1 MHVLS
6 LPNRFVG
13 RVAVLSLLAL
23 PALSTHAT
31 AQVPAGTQVSELR
44 LDRVDSNVQWRLS
57 QHVDT
62 VEDGTPA
69 QPRAVYV
76 QFGFMG
82 CEPCNGLA
90 ELVNE
95 VLGDRVERVYVHLDD
110 VLLSP
115 QMDTRTLWTDL
126 YHYVQTGPYAGYIT
140 LRRGSSD
147 LMHTWCGNS
156 ANPPSALLI
165 LPDGTLHATLV
176 SPDSQQARATL
187 QAFLAQLR

>member
-1 MHVLS
+1 MMTIAHGS
-6 LPNRFVG
+6 RFCARVG
-13 RVAVLSLLAL
+13 GVALLL
-23 PALSTHAT
+23 MGINSSPAT
-31 AQVPAGTQVSELR
+31 AQVATGTQVSELR
-44 LDRVDSNVQWRLS
+44 LDRVDSNAQWRLS

-69 QPRAVYV
+69 QPRGVYV

-82 CEPCNGLA
+82 CEPCNRLA
-90 ELVNE
+90 EVANE
-95 VLGDRVERVYVHLDD
+95 VLGDRVVRVYVHLDD

-126 YHYVQTGPYAGYIT
+126 YNYVQSGPYAGYVT

-147 LMHTWCGNS
+147 LMRAWCGGG

-165 LPDGTLHATLV
+165 LPDGTLHAAML
-176 SPDSQQARATL
+176 SPDAGEARSSF
-187 QAFLAQLR
+187 QAFIAQLP